1 MLTLQRDAS
10 VRIPYAVQGDGPA
23 IVLINGAT
31 LPLAF
36 WDPVAERL
44 ASRARVIRFD
54 QRNAGASDFAGS
66 FSLLDVAADVDA
78 LLQALDVEQAVVAGH
93 AWGGRVA
100 QVFARDYPHRL
111 RGLVVCGTGGQLPP
125 DIEPAWLREMGT
137 ARKASDRA
145 AWDDCMTRLYCAPGY
160 ARRDPAGFRATGD
173 VIWNAPRV
181 RAARPDMRIAPSP
194 SYWGRATV
202 PSLLIY
208 AEHDRFGT
216 PANARDLHARL
227 PGSQLEML
235 PQAGHL
241 LVREQPDRVAELI
254 AAFVAGLPP
263 PGD

>member
-1 MLTLQRDAS
+1 MPTLTRDAS
-10 VRIPYAVQGDGPA
+10 VRIPYTVEGDGAA

-36 WDPVAERL
+36 WDPVAARL
-44 ASRARVIRFD
+44 VSRARIIRFD

-78 LLQALDVEQAVVAGH
+78 LLQALGIERAVVAGH

-111 RGLVVCGTGGQLPP
+111 RGLVLCGTGGQLPP
-125 DIEPAWLREMGT
+125 DIDPAWLREMAA

-145 AWDDCMTRLYCAPGY
+145 AWDDRMTRLYCAAGY
-160 ARRDPAGFRATGD
+160 PQRDPDGFRATGD

-194 SYWGRATV
+194 SYWGRATA
-202 PSLLIY
+202 PALLIY
-208 AEHDRFGT
+208 AEEDRFGT

-227 PGSQLEML
+227 PDAQLEML

-241 LVREQPDRVAELI
+241 LVREQPDRVAALI
-254 AAFVAGLPP
+254 AAFVDALPA

>member
-1 MLTLQRDAS
+1 MPTLQRDAS
-10 VRIPYAVQGDGPA
+10 VRIPYQVEGDGPA

-36 WDPVAERL
+36 WSPVAERL
-44 ASRARVIRFD
+44 AAGARVIRFD

-78 LLQALDVEQAVVAGH
+78 LLQALGIEQAVVAGH

-111 RGLVVCGTGGQLPP
+111 RGLVVCGTGGQIPP
-125 DIEPAWLREMGT
+125 DIDPAWPREMAA
-137 ARKASDRA
+137 ARKAADRA
-145 AWDDCMTRLYCAPGY
+145 TWDDRMTRLYCAAGY
-160 ARRDPAGFRATGD
+160 ARRDPDGFRATGD

-194 SYWGRATV
+194 SYWGRATA
-202 PSLLIY
+202 PALLIY
-208 AEHDRFGT
+208 AEEDRFGT

-227 PGSQLEML
+227 PGSRLEML
-235 PQAGHL
+235 PDAGHF
-241 LVREQPDRVAELI
+241 LVREQAGRVAELI
-254 AAFVAGLPP
+254 AAFVGGLPD
-263 PGD
+263 PGG